1 MKKDCGY
8 CNKPVE
14 EGKEVKSTLLYFLGN
29 NLARRDKE
37 YCSKECAEKDQM
49 AHEA

>member
-29 NLARRDKE
+29 NLARKDKE
-37 YCSKECAEKDQM
+37 YCSKECVE
-49 AHEA
+49 